1 MLRTIILFALA
12 LLACVG
18 NAHADST
25 SMRIWTPS
33 SQQQLQ
39 AIIAEKM
46 GDFFDD
52 NNMTYKIHNTNST
65 AVGKTNG
72 MLCKFVRDSDPDGI
86 NGKNALLRFGEGF
99 GDGDLTGKASDD
111 CMFMHYMFEMT
122 PERIY
127 EYIFLKRILPAIVT
141 QGAIDSTQIDL
152 IRADFIKKYNIP
164 GSFNTPFR
172 DKMLAIIGNL
182 NMASYERPE
191 GQSWI
196 IQGTAAVSQLTSQF
210 ELKKGTD
217 IKKFINANSGQLAS
231 AMWNDPLLATSNFR
245 PDGQE
250 ELDQVVEPPAT
261 GMDPN
266 AKPTFVDGACTAS
279 VGQMGESRVLVQ
291 PKLFDLKQKLTK
303 EFSKFFVFNSYI
315 TNINGLGFCDLSEPS
330 CVVANYGN
338 SLAVTADM
346 IYDAVIKNVLYSYV
360 KKSTVDNNA
369 IELIRSDFI
378 KKQKT
383 TVRSDIDMRQ
393 FDIVMKEMIVSVGMT
408 STTPGATWTPGTRS
422 NAFQSKFNNMSV
434 AQLNT
439 EIDVMVTKIAEKML
453 MDPLFYNQAVTNENS
468 SSLVAFPVTSRLME
482 CLDGTFRNL
491 FTKDISATMPR
502 TPFGIA
508 QDYFKPAV
516 ILALI
521 LYFIFYGYQIVM
533 AHGMGKQSEI
543 IMFAV
548 KFGLVFYFSIGEAWK
563 DFAFDMLKSIPA
575 TVAQIVFEALPGAAD
590 GCSAYKPYMYPQ
602 GKGMLAFFDTIDCK
616 YANYMGIS
624 PTSSYPAIFSVITLP
639 MLIPIP
645 IVGTLVS
652 GVAILYVGVVTF
664 GILVAVE
671 IYISAI
677 LFLTFYLFLS
687 PLIVPMALF
696 SKTKGICEKYQT
708 KIMGTVVQA
717 VMAVIMMVTVIG
729 LMDGVLYGPSPEKV
743 QMFTPSPQP
752 MVNGVPQPNVLN
764 KECYPDSAAG
774 FINDTPVMENGKYV
788 YVKNKNGVEEIKK
801 EKVGA
806 IMGFAVPVPCILAKI
821 KEPAW
826 YAFPVPYI
834 LELFDLPVSS
844 SFKEIFFCFLIP
856 AVCTIITLLIIQT
869 VTGQMSGVIDKISG
883 ATSVSSFG
891 AASFNGGK
899 AAMDLAKKAVDEAK
913 QAASAVSDAYKAVS
927 RKGSE
932 SKEDDAGEKK

>member
-12 LLACVG
+12 LFAFVG
-18 NAHADST
+18 NSHADST
-25 SMRIWTPS
+25 SMRTWTPQ

-39 AIIAEKM
+39 AIIAERM

-52 NNMTYKIHNTNST
+52 NLMTFKIYNSNLT
-65 AVGKTNG
+65 TVGQTNG
-72 MLCKFVRDSDPDGI
+72 MLCKFVRDSDPDGV
-86 NGKNALLRFGEGF
+86 NGKNAVIKG
-99 GDGDLTGKASDD
+99 GDGDLTGKASDN
-111 CMFMHYMFEMT
+111 CMFMHYFGNMT

-127 EYIFLKRILPAIVT
+127 DYIFTNRILPTIVT
-141 QGAIDSTQIDL
+141 QEAIASAQIDN
-152 IRADFIKKYNIP
+152 IRAAFIIKYALPSDND
-164 GSFNTPFR
+164 PFR
-172 DKMLAIIGNL
+172 DKMLTIIRSL
-182 NMASYERPE
+182 NMASYRRYE

-196 IQGTAAVSQLTSQF
+196 IQGTAAVSELTSQF
-210 ELKKGTD
+210 ELKNGAD

-245 PDGQE
+245 PDGRE

-266 AKPTFVDGACTAS
+266 AKPTFVDTSCTAS
-279 VGQMGESRVLVQ
+279 VGQMGDSRVLKQ
-291 PKLFDLKQKLTK
+291 PKLFDLKQNITK
-303 EFSKFFVFNSYI
+303 EFSKFFVSKTYI
-315 TNINGLGFCDLSEPS
+315 ANINTVRVCYDLSDPS
-330 CVVANYGN
+330 CTVMNYGH
-338 SLAVTADM
+338 SLPVTADM

-369 IELIRSDFI
+369 IELIRSNFI

-383 TVRSDIDMRQ
+383 TVSSDIDMRQ
-393 FDIVMKEMIVSVGMT
+393 FDIVMKEMIVSAGMT
-408 STTPGATWTPGTRS
+408 TTPYAVVTDGRLQ
-422 NAFQSKFNNMSV
+422 QSKFNNMSV

-439 EIDVMVTKIAEKML
+439 EIDIMVTKIAEKIL
-453 MDPLFYNQAVTNENS
+453 MDPLFYNPEVTNETS

-575 TVAQIVFEALPGAAD
+575 TVAQIVFEALPSAAD

-639 MLIPIP
+639 MLIPVP
-645 IVGTLVS
+645 ILGMFVS
-652 GVAILYVGVVTF
+652 GLAILYVGVVTF

-671 IYISAI
+671 IYISAT

-687 PLIVPMALF
+687 PIIVPMALF

-708 KIMGTVVQA
+708 KIMSTVVQA

-764 KECYPDSAAG
+764 KECYPNSTDGVVTETDS
-774 FINDTPVMENGKYV
+774 NGT
-788 YVKNKNGVEEIKK
+788 K

-826 YAFPVPYI
+826 YAFPVPHVV
-834 LELFDLPVSS
+834 ELWQLPVSS
-844 SFKEIFFCFLIP
+844 SFNEIFICFLIP

-899 AAMDLAKKAVDEAK
+899 AGMELAKKAVSEAK
-913 QAASAVSDAYKAVS
+913 QTASAAYDAAKAVS
-927 RKGSE
+927 
-932 SKEDDAGEKK
+932 SKKDDGAGDGK